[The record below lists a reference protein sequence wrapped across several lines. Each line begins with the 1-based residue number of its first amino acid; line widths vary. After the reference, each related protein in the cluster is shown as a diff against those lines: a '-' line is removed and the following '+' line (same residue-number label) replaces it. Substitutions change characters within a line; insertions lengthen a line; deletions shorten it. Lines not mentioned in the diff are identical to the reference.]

1 MTRRIHLT
9 TSASSILAYAEALE
23 KRQLLAAQFDLGMN
37 INVGTSDVRDKGI
50 PLMKQLGVQSVRVWF
65 GPDFASQKW
74 EGPLQR
80 CVDYAAAGFDV
91 MLIINPENGKV
102 PSASQV
108 RSWFKWAMQQ
118 PSLKKAVDRWQIG
131 NEIDQSYYWDG
142 SFKQY
147 VDNFL
152 NPASQVLR
160 NNGETVVSASVSWNP
175 EDVRRLIDE
184 GILDYVDYV
193 GYHPYSNSISQ
204 LKSRIDALKSIV
216 NGRKPLVASEWNI
229 RGYENNKSKWATLV
243 KEAFPIIRDNFD
255 INYYFAILN
264 TTLTPAGPAG
274 IMNPDGSKQTGFF
287 NALAV
292 GMKNSDTGNTPSAIP
307 SIAKVSV
314 YLESTGQ
321 KIVDSLYNGL
331 TIDLSQYDSDRL
343 RFVAVAGSG
352 VSSVQI
358 TLNGQS
364 IIENNE
370 PYEWTNYSAA
380 VGSHTLIT
388 TPWSK
393 DNLAGQK
400 GTART
405 FHFTVIGKPKPS
417 SNFKGKIRGT
427 LWNDSNQNGN
437 FESNERG
444 TGVRQVF
451 LDQNRNG
458 KLDPGEQSTWSDA
471 LGNYTLTGL
480 APGTYY
486 VTRLFPDGFKLSNNS
501 WGYVTVSLGTNLVVS
516 GVNLGSRYA

>member
-1 MTRRIHLT
+1 MNRKIHLT
-9 TSASSILAYAEALE
+9 PSVSPISAHAEALE
-23 KRQLLAAQFDLGMN
+23 ERKLMAAQFDLGMN

-65 GPDFASQKW
+65 GPDFTSHTW

-91 MLIINPENGKV
+91 MLIINPEDGKV
-102 PSASQV
+102 PSATQV
-108 RSWFKWAMQQ
+108 RSWFKWAMEQ

-131 NEIDQSYYWDG
+131 NEIDQSYYWNG

-147 VDNFL
+147 VSNFL
-152 NPASQVLR
+152 KPASEVLR
-160 NNGETVVSASVSWNP
+160 SNGESVVSASVSWNP
-175 EDVRRLIDE
+175 EDVRRLINE

-204 LKSRIDALKSIV
+204 LRSRIDALKSIV
-216 NGRKPLVASEWNI
+216 NGRKPLVASEWSI
-229 RGYENNKSKWATLV
+229 RGYESNKPRWAALV
-243 KEAFPIIRDNFD
+243 RDAFPIIRDNFD
-255 INYYFAILN
+255 INYYFALLN
-264 TTLTPAGPAG
+264 TTLTPAGPGG
-274 IMNPDGSKQTGFF
+274 IMNPDGSRQTGFF
-287 NALAV
+287 NALAS
-292 GMKNSDTGNTPSAIP
+292 GMQDGNNDNSSSGFP

-370 PYEWTNYSAA
+370 PYQWANYSSAA
-380 VGSHTLIT
+380 GSYTLSA
-388 TPWSK
+388 TPWSQDDLTGK
-393 DNLAGQK
+393 RGNV
-400 GTART
+400 RT
-405 FHFTVIGKPKPS
+405 FRFTLTGKPQS
-417 SNFKGKIRGT
+417 STDFKGQIRGT
-427 LWNDSNQNGN
+427 LWNDSNQNGK
-437 FESNERG
+437 FDRSERV
-444 TGVRQVF
+444 TGIRQIF

-458 KLDPGEQSTWSDA
+458 KLDPGEQSTWSDSD
-471 LGNYTLTGL
+471 GNYIFMGL

-486 VTRLFPDGFKLSNNS
+486 VARLFPNGFRLSNNS
-501 WGYVTVSLGTNLVVS
+501 LGYVTVSLATNLVVG